1 MVECV
6 DKNGFRCIRHSRGRK
21 VIVINS
27 DIIPNNLFVLK
38 HKDLDVGMVRINLNS
53 GEMDHYWMQPLGKE
67 LYWKKLNF
75 YDNTFSDDLGS
86 LLTDSEKIDVDA
98 EISRFSPS
106 SSVTGER
113 KKKWVIRDGIRY
125 LMKINANDY
134 GQQSVNELIA
144 SHLHERL
151 GWKNYVPYQ
160 IETAKIDEQEISCSL
175 SPLFTSSKL

>member
-1 MVECV
+1 
-6 DKNGFRCIRHSRGRK
+6 
-21 VIVINS
+21 
-27 DIIPNNLFVLK
+27 
-38 HKDLDVGMVRINLNS
+38 
-53 GEMDHYWMQPLGKE
+53 MQPLGKE

-75 YDNTFSDDLGS
+75 YDNAFSDDLGS

-106 SSVTGER
+106 SSVTGEM

-160 IETAKIDEQEISCSL
+160 IETAKIDE
-175 SPLFTSSKL
+175 